1 MLSGSSQ
8 LVCRNEHLFSQG
20 RWLVVNPTEAEIF
33 AQLPSANIFGAHQY
47 YDVYQQSLHAEQPQS
62 FGAEL
67 TLPADKQV
75 FDGVLIYLPKAKA
88 HTAMLV
94 ANARA
99 VLRDGGTIVIVGSND
114 AGAKSVG
121 KQFKASFN
129 TLQKYD
135 TARHCALWL
144 MQSEKQKPFNVV
156 DYLKVST
163 YSLDGIEWRV
173 AGLPGVFSLDG
184 IDVGTELLL
193 QSLPSIGAKSVLDF
207 ACGAGVIGSYIMRI
221 NPEATLCFSD
231 INALA
236 LFACEQTLALNG
248 QVATVQASNGLTE
261 WQQSFDWVVTNPPFH
276 TGKSTDYSITEN
288 FIKQVAKHLHSQG
301 ALVLVANRFLP
312 YPELID
318 RSLKRQADLSRSNKF
333 NVYHALK
340 K

>member
-33 AQLPSANIFGAHQY
+33 AQLPTANIFGAHQY
-47 YDVYQQSLHAEQPQS
+47 FDVYQQSLNAKQAQS

-67 TLPADKQV
+67 TLPADGQA

-94 ANARA
+94 ANAQAIVRE
-99 VLRDGGTIVIVGSND
+99 GGTIAIVGSND
-114 AGAKSVG
+114 AGAKSIG
-121 KQFKASFN
+121 KQFKATFHSP
-129 TLQKYD
+129 QKYD
-135 TARHCALWL
+135 AARHCALWL
-144 MQSEKQKPFNVV
+144 MQSEQQKSFNFE

-163 YSLDGIEWRV
+163 YSLDDIDWQV
-173 AGLPGVFSLDG
+173 AGLPGVFSADG

-193 QSLPSIGAKSVLDF
+193 RSLPPIGNHSVLDF
-207 ACGAGVIGSYIMRI
+207 ACGAGVIGSYILRRF
-221 NPEATLCFSD
+221 PEARVSFSD

-236 LFACEQTLALNG
+236 LYACEKTLALNN
-248 QVATVQASNGLTE
+248 QVGTVRPSNGLAE
-261 WQQSFDWVVTNPPFH
+261 WQQTFDRVVTNPPFH
-276 TGKSTDYSITEN
+276 TGKSTDYSITET
-288 FIKQVAKHLHSQG
+288 FIKQVAKHLNALG

-318 RSLKRQADLSRSNKF
+318 KSLNRQPDLARSNKF
-333 NVYHALK
+333 CVYHALK